1 MTLWGGVF
9 EGGGAARAPLF
20 RRFND
25 SLRYDRALL
34 AQDITGSI
42 AWAGAL
48 HRAGILDHDECAR
61 LTSALEEL
69 ARAVAADPDFA
80 PDAEDEDVHS
90 LVERLLVER
99 LGPLG
104 KKLHTGRSRND
115 QVSTDLRLWCREEID
130 TRIGEIRAVQ
140 ASIIAAAERH
150 RHAILPGYTHLQRA
164 QPVLFAHWC
173 LAYVEMLERDAERL
187 ADARSRLNLCPLGA
201 AALAGTAYP
210 IDREQIA
217 RDLGFDGITPNSLD
231 TVSDR
236 DFVLETLSALATIG
250 VHLSRCAEDLI
261 IYATGEFAFVSM
273 DESVTTGSSIMPQK
287 RNPDA
292 LELIRGKA
300 GRVIGAWVSLATT
313 LKGLPLAYNKDMQ
326 EDKEPLFDA
335 METTSMCLGIMAIVF
350 SGLTMHE
357 ERTRHAAMLGY
368 ANATDLA
375 DYLVGKGVPFRD
387 AHEFSGRAVRLAQSR
402 SVAIEELPIADL
414 RVIAPEIEPDIYDR
428 ISLDAVLARRDVPG
442 GTAPARVH
450 AALVAAKERIEAAAQ
465 GGVPRA

>member
-1 MTLWGGVF
+1 MTLWGGAF
-9 EGGGAARAPLF
+9 EGGGDGRAPLF

-25 SLRYDRALL
+25 SLRFDRALL

-42 AWAGAL
+42 AWATAL
-48 HRAGILDHDECAR
+48 HRAGVLDHDECGR
-61 LTSALEEL
+61 LTSALEDL
-69 ARAVAADPDFA
+69 ARSVVSDPQFA

-115 QVSTDLRLWCREEID
+115 QVSTDLRLWCREQID
-130 TRIGEIRAVQ
+130 MRLGEIRALQ
-140 ASIIAAAERH
+140 ASIIGGAERH

-173 LAYVEMLERDAERL
+173 LAYVEMLDRDAARL
-187 ADARSRLNLCPLGA
+187 ADARARLNLCPLGA

-210 IDREQIA
+210 IDREQLA
-217 RDLGFDGITPNSLD
+217 RDLGFDGITLNSLD

-236 DFVLETLSALATIG
+236 DFVLETLSTLATVG

-300 GRVIGAWVSLATT
+300 GRVVGAWVSLATT

-335 METTSMCLGIMAIVF
+335 MDTISMCLGIMSIVF
-350 SGLTMHE
+350 SGLTVHE
-357 ERTRHAAMLGY
+357 ERTRQAAMLGY

-387 AHEFSGRAVRLAQSR
+387 AHEYSGRAVRLAQSR
-402 SVAIEELPIADL
+402 GVAIEELSISEL
-414 RVIAPEIEPDIYDR
+414 QGIAPEIEPDIYDR

-442 GTAPARVH
+442 GTAPGRVDE
-450 AALVAAKERIEAAAQ
+450 ALAGAKHRIEAAMQ
-465 GGVPRA
+465 GGASTP